1 MAEGA
6 QLKALQPYQAP
17 RAVAGSC
24 QAGYR
29 PRQLEAAAFL
39 SAARCRGCRSC
50 PRELPGGTT
59 RAQAGLTPLGFGD
72 GCQRVGGDI
81 GAHAPAAF
89 RRHAGGDGALVAL
102 AAQGA
107 AQWINA
113 CESARGRCRESH
125 AVQCRAASHDQGARG
140 YGWRM
145 PAQPQSP
152 MACRRPSCAIDTGV
166 VCWPGA
172 AVCLL

>member
-1 MAEGA
+1 VLLWVFLWAAGNGNAGMHW
-6 QLKALQPYQAP
+6 
-17 RAVAGSC
+17 AGSAAATLGN
-24 QAGYR
+24 AGGR
-29 PRQLEAAAFL
+29 RGLGHARHGPRWLKAAAFL
-39 SAARCRGCRSC
+39 SAARCCCRSGG
-50 PRELPGGTT
+50 PWELPGGAT
-59 RAQAGLTPLGFGD
+59 RAQAGLAALGFGN
-72 GCQRVGGDI
+72 GCQRVGCDI

-140 YGWRM
+140 YG
-145 PAQPQSP
+145 
-152 MACRRPSCAIDTGV
+152 
-166 VCWPGA
+166 
-172 AVCLL
+172 